1 MIPSLDKMKSLSEAL
16 MFIFVAI
23 STAEVRTRS
32 FNLSVSVVSLDD
44 LLPCLLSCME
54 NGCAAVSPP
63 ANGKCQ
69 TENEWHPEMENVAA
83 FVEVCKHTHDKQFM
97 GIEHMKMISKARL

>member
-1 MIPSLDKMKSLSEAL
+1 MIPSLDKMKSLSVAL

-32 FNLSVSVVSLDD
+32 FNLSVSVLSLDE

-54 NGCAAVSPP
+54 NDCATVSLPED
-63 ANGKCQ
+63 GKCQ
-69 TENEWHPEMENVAA
+69 TQNEWHPEMENVAA
-83 FVEVCKHTHDKQFM
+83 FVEVSIIHK
-97 GIEHMKMISKARL
+97 